1 MDFVYFILS
10 LLECAQ
16 LFIEPTLQV
25 LIPTTPKEY
34 YIIGRIVFNFDFVI
48 IAQTKEDQVLSPAER
63 ILLFCLCTYIKKLQ
77 HN

>member
-48 IAQTKEDQVLSPAER
+48 IAQTKETKFSAQLSEFFYFVCVR
-63 ILLFCLCTYIKKLQ
+63 T
-77 HN
+77 